1 MTDALIVFLKE
12 PVPGQVKTRLAAV
25 LGAEAAAALYAVMV
39 DHALAAL
46 RGPWQ
51 VLLFGAP
58 AEAAPR
64 LGARHGVPVQAQAEG
79 DLGVRMAA
87 AFDAAFAAG
96 ATRAVIVG
104 TDCLSLHAMD
114 VEEAFE
120 ALAGHDVAIAP
131 AQDGGYVMLGLRAP
145 TPVLFAGV
153 EWSTPRVMV
162 QTLER
167 VARAGLTFQRLPQ
180 HGDVDTLDD
189 LRRDRALLAALPLDA
204 STRAALA
211 AALDAPG
218 PAPAPGAR

>member
-1 MTDALIVFLKE
+1 MDALIVFLKE
-12 PVPGQVKTRLAAV
+12 PVPGQVKTRLAPV
-25 LGAEAAAALYAVMV
+25 LGAEAAAALYAALV
-39 DHALAAL
+39 DHALATL

-51 VLLFGAP
+51 VLLFGTP

-64 LGARHGVPVQAQAEG
+64 LAARHGVPVRAQAEG

-87 AFDAAFAAG
+87 AFEAAFAAG

-104 TDCLSLHAMD
+104 TDCLSLHAID

-120 ALAGHDVAIAP
+120 ALAGHDVAVAP
-131 AQDGGYVMLGLRAP
+131 AQDGGYVMLGLRVA
-145 TPVLFAGV
+145 TSALFAGV
-153 EWSTPRVMV
+153 EWSTPKVMA

-167 VARAGLTFQRLPQ
+167 VARAGLTFQRLSK
-180 HGDVDTLDD
+180 HGDLDTLDD
-189 LRRDRALLAALPLDA
+189 LRRDRARLAALPLDA
-204 STRAALA
+204 STRAALT